1 MPVPVPMPLLVLV
14 LAVLLLVVAAP
25 PLPPPILPKYDLTAA
40 SHTHG
45 AGGAASC
52 QTPPQPP
59 PPPPPPPPQASHPLA
74 RRVLLRVEG
83 NAAMDGTTVE
93 SLLGHLIR
101 DRGILK
107 RRDDVVATHGADA
120 YYLRPRRPPVANA
133 EGHLHADEVDHIFE
147 CQMGGHALL
156 QTREFHPLLRQ
167 LDLSGAS
174 SSMHIND
181 SSTQPIVVQ
190 NALRDIK
197 ALQNCTNDD
206 TLFNLKLPSKSL
218 NITKGRVI
226 SHWLDSRSAAI
237 AAPHL
242 TRVDLQ
248 DAYRRSAACKRGDI
262 DHDEA
267 DALAAVLQHQLIRVE
282 KTYMERLKRLEEAA
296 GVANQDQRD
305 LGARLRALQ
314 HTISSLLEEHEN
326 E

>member
-1 MPVPVPMPLLVLV
+1 
-14 LAVLLLVVAAP
+14 
-25 PLPPPILPKYDLTAA
+25 
-40 SHTHG
+40 
-45 AGGAASC
+45 
-52 QTPPQPP
+52 
-59 PPPPPPPPQASHPLA
+59 
-74 RRVLLRVEG
+74 
-83 NAAMDGTTVE
+83 MDGTTVE

-305 LGARLRALQ
+305 LEARLRALQ
-314 HTISSLLEEHEN
+314 HTIGSLLEEHEN
-326 E
+326 SKTSEGPMLQR